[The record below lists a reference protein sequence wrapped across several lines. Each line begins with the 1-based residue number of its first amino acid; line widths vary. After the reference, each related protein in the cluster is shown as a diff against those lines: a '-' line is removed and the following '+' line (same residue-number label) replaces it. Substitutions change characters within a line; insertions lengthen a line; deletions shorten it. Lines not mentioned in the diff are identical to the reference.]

1 VNQSFATRGIAQPS
15 SQSLRQ
21 DIRHRLIDE
30 LHGGVHRA
38 ANLPGAK
45 RANRFVDRYDPADLG
60 GIYFLA
66 AQHFDLGIDHLQPCG
81 SQLIDLRLAMKNEQL
96 PGLQA
101 PFKVST
107 VKKLARQRTARV
119 VLHQQVINGVA
130 AAHTAHRLAAHHPC
144 TNGVRAVRLN
154 VFHLGEMD
162 AVFVTERE
170 VPEQVLKRVD
180 PALREQFGALRANAF
195 DHAYCC
201 AKVRGHWQRRPPS
214 GQWQVRPYDG
224 RRILLIS
231 FPPQTFLDAA
241 AKRPSGSSE
250 TCLSASRIDRVRVAC
265 PKRGGFTWR
274 ETV

>member
-1 VNQSFATRGIAQPS
+1 MNQSFATRGIAQPS

-101 PFKVST
+101 PFKIAT
-107 VKKLARQRTARV
+107 VKKFARQRTAGV
-119 VLHQQVINGVA
+119 VLDEQVIDGVA
-130 AAHTAHRLAAHHPC
+130 AAAHAADGLAAHHARA
-144 TNGVRAVRLN
+144 NGISAVWLN
-154 VFHLGEMD
+154 VFHLGKMD
-162 AVFVTERE
+162 AVFIAKRE
-170 VPEQVLKRVD
+170 VPQQILERVD
-180 PALREQFGALRANAF
+180 AALGEQFGALRAHAF
-195 DHAYCC
+195 DHAHFG
-201 AKVRGHWQRRPPS
+201 AKVHRH
-214 GQWQVRPYDG
+214 
-224 RRILLIS
+224 
-231 FPPQTFLDAA
+231 
-241 AKRPSGSSE
+241 
-250 TCLSASRIDRVRVAC
+250 
-265 PKRGGFTWR
+265 
-274 ETV
+274 